1 MNYAEI
7 KYCDIAN
14 GEGVRTSLFVSGCTH
29 HCKNC
34 FNKIA
39 WDFNYGKEFTES
51 VEDDILK
58 SCEPDYI
65 SGVTLLGGE
74 PFEPENQPRL
84 LEFLKKFKEM
94 YPEKNVWCYSG
105 YTYEELTGKKESR
118 CFTEKTVDMLETY
131 FKNGGVHFQLTYVS
145 KEDLIKAKETPENYG
160 NLRVRV
166 TGFSDYFVKLR
177 ESIQD
182 DIIERTTHK

>member
-118 CFTEKTVDMLETY
+118 CFTEKTVDMLNLIDILVDGE
-131 FKNGGVHFQLTYVS
+131 YVEELHTLMIRFRGS
-145 KEDLIKAKETPENYG
+145 TNQRLIDLNATRKQGEI
-160 NLRVRV
+160 V
-166 TGFSDYFVKLR
+166 TLKDR
-177 ESIQD
+177 I
-182 DIIERTTHK
+182 

>member
-29 HCKNC
+29 RCKHC

-51 VEDDILK
+51 VENDILK

-65 SGVTLLGGE
+65 AGVTLLGGE

-84 LEFLKKFKEM
+84 LEFLKKFKRM
-94 YPEKNVWCYSG
+94 YPDKNVWCYSG

-118 CFTEKTVDMLETY
+118 CFTDKTLEMLNLIDILVDGE
-131 FKNGGVHFQLTYVS
+131 YVEELHTLMIRFRGS
-145 KEDLIKAKETPENYG
+145 TNQRLIDLNATRKHGEIVTLND
-160 NLRVRV
+160 RV
-166 TGFSDYFVKLR
+166 
-177 ESIQD
+177 
-182 DIIERTTHK
+182 

>member
-29 HCKNC
+29 RCKNC

-39 WDFNYGKEFTES
+39 WDFKYGKEFTES
-51 VEDDILK
+51 IENDILK

-65 SGVTLLGGE
+65 AGVTLLGGE

-84 LEFLKKFKEM
+84 LEFLKKFKKM
-94 YPEKNVWCYSG
+94 YPDKNVWCYSG

-118 CFTEKTVDMLETY
+118 CFTDKTLDMLNLIDILVDGE
-131 FKNGGVHFQLTYVS
+131 YVEELHTLMIRFRGS
-145 KEDLIKAKETPENYG
+145 INQRLIDLNATRKQGEIVTLND
-160 NLRVRV
+160 RV
-166 TGFSDYFVKLR
+166 
-177 ESIQD
+177 
-182 DIIERTTHK
+182 

>member
-14 GEGVRTSLFVSGCTH
+14 GECVRTSLFVSGCTH

-118 CFTEKTVDMLETY
+118 CFTEKTVDMLNLIDILVDGE
-131 FKNGGVHFQLTYVS
+131 YVEELHTLMIRFRGS
-145 KEDLIKAKETPENYG
+145 TNQRLIDLNATRKQGEI
-160 NLRVRV
+160 V
-166 TGFSDYFVKLR
+166 TLKDR
-177 ESIQD
+177 I
-182 DIIERTTHK
+182 

>member
-7 KYCDIAN
+7 KYSDIAN

-39 WDFNYGKEFTES
+39 WDFGYGKEFTDA
-51 VEDDILK
+51 VEMDIIK

-84 LEFLKKFKEM
+84 LEFLKKFKKT
-94 YPEKNVWCYSG
+94 YPDKNVWCYSG

-118 CFTEKTVDMLETY
+118 CFTEKTVEMLNLIDVLVDGEYVDDLHNLMLRFRGSSNQRLIDLNETR
-131 FKNGGVHFQLTYVS
+131 KTGS
-145 KEDLIKAKETPENYG
+145 I
-160 NLRVRV
+160 V
-166 TGFSDYFVKLR
+166 TLPDR
-177 ESIQD
+177 
-182 DIIERTTHK
+182 H

>member
-118 CFTEKTVDMLETY
+118 CFTDKTLDMLNLIDILVVGE
-131 FKNGGVHFQLTYVS
+131 YVEELYTLMIRFRGS
-145 KEDLIKAKETPENYG
+145 TNQRLIDLNATRKQGEI
-160 NLRVRV
+160 V
-166 TGFSDYFVKLR
+166 TLKDR
-177 ESIQD
+177 I
-182 DIIERTTHK
+182 

>member
-65 SGVTLLGGE
+65 AGVTLLGGE

-118 CFTEKTVDMLETY
+118 CFTDKTLDML
-131 FKNGGVHFQLTYVS
+131 NLIDILVDQSILQLKVIVFFAYTYVLLDKIGGDCS
-145 KEDLIKAKETPENYG
+145 CT
-160 NLRVRV
+160 LRQGYR
-166 TGFSDYFVKLR
+166 
-177 ESIQD
+177 
-182 DIIERTTHK
+182 

>member
-51 VEDDILK
+51 VENDILK

-118 CFTEKTVDMLETY
+118 CFTEKTVDMLNLIDILVDGE
-131 FKNGGVHFQLTYVS
+131 YVDELHTLMIRFRGS
-145 KEDLIKAKETPENYG
+145 TNQRLIDLNATRKQGEI
-160 NLRVRV
+160 V
-166 TGFSDYFVKLR
+166 TLKDR
-177 ESIQD
+177 I
-182 DIIERTTHK
+182 

>member
-118 CFTEKTVDMLETY
+118 CFTEKTLDMLNLIDILVDGE
-131 FKNGGVHFQLTYVS
+131 YVEELHTLMIRFRGS
-145 KEDLIKAKETPENYG
+145 TNQRLIDLNATRKQGEI
-160 NLRVRV
+160 V
-166 TGFSDYFVKLR
+166 TLKDR
-177 ESIQD
+177 I
-182 DIIERTTHK
+182 

>member
-29 HCKNC
+29 RCKNC

-51 VEDDILK
+51 IENDILK

-65 SGVTLLGGE
+65 AGVTLLGGE

-84 LEFLKKFKEM
+84 LEFLKKFKIR
-94 YPEKNVWCYSG
+94 YPDKNVWCYSG

-118 CFTEKTVDMLETY
+118 CFTDITSEMLSLIDILVDGE
-131 FKNGGVHFQLTYVS
+131 YVEELHTLMIRFRGS
-145 KEDLIKAKETPENYG
+145 TNQRLIDLNATRTQGEI
-160 NLRVRV
+160 V
-166 TGFSDYFVKLR
+166 TLNDR
-177 ESIQD
+177 I
-182 DIIERTTHK
+182 

>member
-118 CFTEKTVDMLETY
+118 CFTDKTLDMLNLIDILVDGE
-131 FKNGGVHFQLTYVS
+131 YVEELHTLMIRFRGS
-145 KEDLIKAKETPENYG
+145 TNQRLIDLNATRKQGEI
-160 NLRVRV
+160 V
-166 TGFSDYFVKLR
+166 TLKDR
-177 ESIQD
+177 I
-182 DIIERTTHK
+182 